1 MERNRRENEA
11 KIAHSQGSGT
21 RFLVC
26 LARPGFAKPGRVKP
40 SLNTTEFV
48 SSGRAMASARVVAS
62 LVFAKPGLAKKYGFA
77 LLRVSI
83 ALSSYFKLH
92 YIVLHSFKSLH
103 CKHRLAQKKT
113 FFTTKRPNKKDD
125 KKENTEGAVVLSSC
139 FLIIYLFW
147 NYLLINSS
155 PAPLCTYCTLGMTAL

>member
-1 MERNRRENEA
+1 MERNGREKEA
-11 KIAHSQGSGT
+11 KVAHSHGSGT

-83 ALSSYFKLH
+83 VLPNYFKLH

-103 CKHRLAQKKT
+103 CKHRLAQKK
-113 FFTTKRPNKKDD
+113 FSLR
-125 KKENTEGAVVLSSC
+125 
-139 FLIIYLFW
+139 
-147 NYLLINSS
+147 
-155 PAPLCTYCTLGMTAL
+155 

>member
-1 MERNRRENEA
+1 MERSGREKEA
-11 KIAHSQGSGT
+11 EVAHSHGSGT

-62 LVFAKPGLAKKYGFA
+62 LGFAKPGLAKKYGFA

-83 ALSSYFKLH
+83 ALSNYFKLH

-103 CKHRLAQKKT
+103 CKHRLAQKK
-113 FFTTKRPNKKDD
+113 FSLRRRDQIKKMIRR
-125 KKENTEGAVVLSSC
+125 KTQKGQLSCRLVS
-139 FLIIYLFW
+139 
-147 NYLLINSS
+147 
-155 PAPLCTYCTLGMTAL
+155 

>member
-1 MERNRRENEA
+1 MERNGREKEA
-11 KIAHSQGSGT
+11 KVAHSHGSGT

-83 ALSSYFKLH
+83 ALSNYFKLH

-103 CKHRLAQKKT
+103 CKHRLAQKKV
-113 FFTTKRPNKKDD
+113 FFTMKRPNKKDVRR
-125 KKENTEGAVVLSSC
+125 KTQKGQLSCRLVS
-139 FLIIYLFW
+139 
-147 NYLLINSS
+147 
-155 PAPLCTYCTLGMTAL
+155 